1 MKKALLLF
9 LLFVSFVSNE
19 AISQCGQISL
29 IGEFNSWGDDY
40 NLTRDALNPN
50 LWRTT
55 ISLTKDMAG
64 GDTIVEMKFRED
76 SSWTVNWGA
85 ATFPVGIGVL
95 NGPNIPVPIDT
106 TALTTDYFV
115 TFNCST
121 GEYSYTELCGEISLI
136 GEFNGWLGDLAMTRN
151 TDNPALWTANITLTA
166 ESNSE
171 DPPDIIYIKFREDS
185 SWTVNWGA
193 VDFPSGIGVLNG
205 SNIPVP
211 LDVTATETNYIV
223 TFNCVT
229 GEYNFVNTTV
239 TAPKVSAITIDG
251 NLDETDWKI
260 DQIVVQIVN
269 GMPGNDINKVLFG
282 VAYNADYLYIG
293 LSVKD
298 AFLTLNEMGEVFID
312 GNKSGGAY
320 DEFDLH
326 LRFAGPYVQV
336 VYPDTII
343 GIQLGFGI
351 NPLGDGYTAELGIPW
366 SELGVTPV
374 EGAQIG
380 FDLIISDGDS
390 GTGIDYMMAWV
401 GGLQDYMYT
410 SSFGNLLFGT
420 LSGVD
425 EIKDYSA
432 FVVLF
437 PNPSNNNV
445 YLNLANDVFYGNV
458 NVYVTDM
465 VGRVLQNNR
474 LNFQSTGDQILL
486 NVNQLTPGI
495 YFVNIYGDNG
505 SRAVKKLIVQ

>member
-1 MKKALLLF
+1 MKKGLLLF
-9 LLFVSFVSNE
+9 LFLVSFVSYE

-29 IGEFNSWGDDY
+29 IGEFNGWAGDH

-55 ISLTKDMAG
+55 ISLTKEMAG
-64 GDTIVEMKFRED
+64 GDTIAEMKFRENA
-76 SSWTVNWGA
+76 SWTVNWGA
-85 ATFPVGIGVL
+85 ADFPVGIAVQD
-95 NGPNIPVPIDT
+95 GPNIPVPVDT

-121 GEYSYTELCGEISLI
+121 GAYSYTELCGEISLI
-136 GEFNGWLGDLAMTRN
+136 GEFNGWADDLAMTRD
-151 TDNPALWTANITLTA
+151 TTNPALWKANLTLTA
-166 ESNSE
+166 ESNLE
-171 DPPDIIYIKFREDS
+171 DPADIIYIKFREDS
-185 SWTVNWGA
+185 AWAVNWGA
-193 VDFPSGIGVLNG
+193 VDFPSGIGVQDG

-211 LDVTATETNYIV
+211 LDVTATETNYVV

-251 NLDETDWKI
+251 NLVEAEWKI
-260 DQIVVQIVN
+260 DQIVCQIVN
-269 GMPGNDINKVLFG
+269 GMPGNDMNEVLFG
-282 VAYNADYLYIG
+282 VTYNADYLYIG

-298 AFLTLNEMGEVFID
+298 AFLTYFEMGEVFID

-326 LRFAGPYVQV
+326 LRFAGPVVQV

-343 GIQLGFGI
+343 GILLGFGI

-401 GGLQDYMYT
+401 GGLQDYVYT
-410 SSFGNLLFGT
+410 SSFGNLLFGGNA
-420 LSGVD
+420 GVD
-425 EIKDYSA
+425 EIEDYSA

-437 PNPSNNNV
+437 PNPSNSNV
-445 YLNLANDVFYGNV
+445 YLNLANDVFNGNI
-458 NVYVTDM
+458 NVYVTDIA
-465 VGRVLQNNR
+465 GRVVQSNR
-474 LNFQSTGDQILL
+474 LNF
-486 NVNQLTPGI
+486 
-495 YFVNIYGDNG
+495 
-505 SRAVKKLIVQ
+505 